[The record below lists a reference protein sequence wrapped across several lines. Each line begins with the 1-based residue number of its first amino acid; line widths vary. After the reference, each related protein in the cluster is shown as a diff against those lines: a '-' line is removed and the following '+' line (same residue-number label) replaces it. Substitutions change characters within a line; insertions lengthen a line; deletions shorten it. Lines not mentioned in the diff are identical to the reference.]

1 MATRKDP
8 SSSPKSGSHYQPSL
22 GVMIV
27 ILVLFVGATFV
38 ALRSHSAS
46 HATTSTPT
54 TQSKSNSSTTTTTTA
69 AASSSTTVP
78 KSQVS
83 VQVANGTTVSG
94 LAGTYTTKLQLL
106 GWNTLPRL
114 NGPSET
120 ATVIYYH
127 PGFLW
132 AAQEIATEIGVPATA
147 ARPLGTA
154 TPVPGA
160 TGDDIVVV
168 LGLDAA
174 G

>member
-1 MATRKDP
+1 M
-8 SSSPKSGSHYQPSL
+8 L
-22 GVMIV
+22 I

-38 ALRSHSAS
+38 ALRSHSAAPPASS
-46 HATTSTPT
+46 H
-54 TQSKSNSSTTTTTTA
+54 STTTTTSTTLA
-69 AASSSTTVP
+69 KSGATSTTTSTTTGSTNSTSSTVP

-83 VQVANGTTVSG
+83 VQVANGTTISG

-127 PGFLW
+127 PAFLW
-132 AAQEIATEIGVPATA
+132 AAQAIATEIGVPASA

-154 TPVPGA
+154 SPVPGA
-160 TGDDIVVV
+160 TGDDVIVV
-168 LGLDAA
+168 LGPDVAS
-174 G
+174 

>member
-1 MATRKDP
+1 MMATTRD
-8 SSSPKSGSHYQPSL
+8 SSDSPKVGSHYQPSL
-22 GVMIV
+22 AVMLVIV
-27 ILVLFVGATFV
+27 VLFVGTTFV
-38 ALRSHSAS
+38 ALRSHSKS
-46 HATTSTPT
+46 HAVPVTATTT
-54 TQSKSNSSTTTTTTA
+54 THHSNSTTTTIK
-69 AASSSTTVP
+69 STSANLS

-94 LAGTYTTKLQLL
+94 LAASYTTKLQLL

-114 NGPSET
+114 NGPHVT

-127 PGFLW
+127 PGFLS
-132 AAQEIATEIGVPATA
+132 AAQEIASEISVPATA
-147 ARPLGTA
+147 AQPIGAA

-168 LGLDAA
+168 LGPDVA

>member
-1 MATRKDP
+1 M
-8 SSSPKSGSHYQPSL
+8 L
-22 GVMIV
+22 I
-27 ILVLFVGATFV
+27 ILVLFVGTTFV
-38 ALRSHSAS
+38 ALRSHSTS
-46 HATTSTPT
+46 HATASP
-54 TQSKSNSSTTTTTTA
+54 STTHPKSSAKTTTTA
-69 AASSSTTVP
+69 SSAITTTSAASANSTTATVP

-127 PGFLW
+127 PAFLW
-132 AAQEIATEIGVPATA
+132 AAQEIATEIGAPASAVRPIGTA
-147 ARPLGTA
+147 A
-154 TPVPGA
+154 PVPGA

-168 LGLDAA
+168 LGPDVAS
-174 G
+174 